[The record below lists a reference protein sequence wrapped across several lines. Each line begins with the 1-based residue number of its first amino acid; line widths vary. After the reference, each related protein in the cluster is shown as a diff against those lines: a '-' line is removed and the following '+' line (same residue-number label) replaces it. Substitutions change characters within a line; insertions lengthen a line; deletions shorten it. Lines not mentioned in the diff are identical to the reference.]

1 MENSDRIE
9 ENRLIDQQIRDH
21 QIGYSY
27 ISDLEDNFD
36 YSGLAPAS
44 KPIEWEQVSPDKKA
58 DEITQATTAHVD
70 AMTVVA
76 AEAHTENDWKITDLM
91 EQLNDSWDIPKSE
104 ISPETIKAN

>member
-44 KPIEWEQVSPDKKA
+44 KPIE
-58 DEITQATTAHVD
+58 
-70 AMTVVA
+70 
-76 AEAHTENDWKITDLM
+76 
-91 EQLNDSWDIPKSE
+91 
-104 ISPETIKAN
+104 